1 VTTNRTGTGSN
12 GRAGSDGALVPLGG
26 STGSQPA
33 GSQSARRTLRLL
45 AHLAEAGPS
54 SLSSVALALGI
65 NKSTAHRFLS
75 ALVEEG
81 WVKQVSAT
89 RDYVLTPKILQ
100 VGALVL
106 DRMEVRSEVR
116 PYLELLSRT
125 TSETVH
131 LGVLDGFEVAYVDK
145 VEGDGAVKMASR
157 IGGRG
162 TCHSTGMGKVL
173 LASRPE
179 REWARYVD
187 EVGLVHRTA
196 RTFTEPQAFYD
207 ELRRIRRDGY
217 AVDDVENEEGIRCLA
232 APIRDRDGAVV
243 AAMSVSGWTLSMT
256 PERIPE
262 LVPVVLRRAEEAS
275 RALGYEPNVGLSDP
289 SPKGPIRVAAQP

>member
-1 VTTNRTGTGSN
+1 LEGS
-12 GRAGSDGALVPLGG
+12 S
-26 STGSQPA
+26 

-45 AHLAEAGPS
+45 AYLAAAGPS
-54 SLSSVALALGI
+54 SLSSVALALGV

-81 WVKQVSAT
+81 WAGQIPTT
-89 RDYVLTPKILQ
+89 REYVLTPRVLQ
-100 VGALVL
+100 VGSLVL
-106 DRMEVRSEVR
+106 DRMEVRSEAR
-116 PYLELLSRT
+116 PHLEALSRE
-125 TSETVH
+125 TSETTH
-131 LGVLDGFEVAYVDK
+131 LGTLDGFEVAYVDK
-145 VEGDGAVKMASR
+145 VEGHGAVKMASR

-162 TCHSTGMGKVL
+162 TCHSTSMGKVL
-173 LASRPE
+173 LSSRPE
-179 REWARYVD
+179 EEWARYVD
-187 EVGLVHRTA
+187 EVGLVRRTA
-196 RTFTEPQAFYD
+196 KTFTEPQAFYE

-262 LVPVVLRRAEEAS
+262 LVPVVLGRAEGAS
-275 RALGYEPNVGLSDP
+275 RALGYEPNGGLSDP
-289 SPKGPIRVAAQP
+289 SPKGPIRVAARP

>member
-1 VTTNRTGTGSN
+1 MTGAGDGAD
-12 GRAGSDGALVPLGG
+12 GRADGRGASAGAAG
-26 STGSQPA
+26 RA

-54 SLSSVALALGI
+54 SLASIASALDV
-65 NKSTAHRFLS
+65 NKSTAHRFLA

-81 WVKQVSAT
+81 WVARVPST
-89 RDYVLTPKILQ
+89 RHYALTPRIVQ
-100 VGALVL
+100 VGSLVL
-106 DRMEVRSEVR
+106 DRMEVRREVL
-116 PYLELLSRT
+116 PYLEALSRA

-145 VEGDGAVKMASR
+145 VDGPGAVKMASR

-179 REWARYVD
+179 EEWERYVD
-187 EVGLVHRTA
+187 EVGLARRTA
-196 RTFTEPQAFYD
+196 RTLTESRAFFE
-207 ELRRIRRDGY
+207 ELRKVRREGY
-217 AVDDVENEEGIRCLA
+217 AVDDVENEEGIRCVA
-232 APIRDRDGAVV
+232 VPIRDRDGAVV

-256 PERIPE
+256 PDRIPA
-262 LVPVVLRRAEEAS
+262 LVPQVLEQAQEAS
-275 RALGYEPNVGLSDP
+275 RALGYEP
-289 SPKGPIRVAAQP
+289 AAAPRSSRGTRRAAARP